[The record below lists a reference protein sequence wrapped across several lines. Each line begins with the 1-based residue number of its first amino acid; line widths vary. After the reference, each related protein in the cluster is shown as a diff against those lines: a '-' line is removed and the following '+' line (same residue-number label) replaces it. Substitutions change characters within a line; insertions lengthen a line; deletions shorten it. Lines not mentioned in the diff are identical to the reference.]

1 VWYSFDGEYLGY
13 SRWDDERLI
22 DDRMVWNN
30 NHYTLTNKSPVNRK
44 ALRLKDRAERLE
56 KWAAKL

>member
-1 VWYSFDGEYLGY
+1 M
-13 SRWDDERLI
+13 ERLI

-56 KWAAKL
+56 RLARRFE